1 MEVATPIYCILYTE
15 YEIPFVLT
23 YLIKGHKPSRKQ
35 LKVVRHKSDE
45 SGDMEESIVIVDKD
59 KADEI
64 EGLKSEVRN
73 ATEVITNKTATI
85 VVKTEQVHLTREELL
100 QTRIALMAKYLIH
113 IISSCKLE
121 IEEF

>member
-1 MEVATPIYCILYTE
+1 M
-15 YEIPFVLT
+15 
-23 YLIKGHKPSRKQ
+23 KQ
-35 LKVVRHKSDE
+35 KSEE
-45 SGDMEESIVIVDKD
+45 SGDIEESIVIVDKD

-113 IISSCKLE
+113 ITSSC
-121 IEEF
+121 

>member
-1 MEVATPIYCILYTE
+1 
-15 YEIPFVLT
+15 
-23 YLIKGHKPSRKQ
+23 
-35 LKVVRHKSDE
+35 
-45 SGDMEESIVIVDKD
+45 MEESIVIVDKD

-121 IEEF
+121 IEEFESVISERVKTLNSRTIIVPTLKGGFYAPITALMHSLIQLNLSNSHFL